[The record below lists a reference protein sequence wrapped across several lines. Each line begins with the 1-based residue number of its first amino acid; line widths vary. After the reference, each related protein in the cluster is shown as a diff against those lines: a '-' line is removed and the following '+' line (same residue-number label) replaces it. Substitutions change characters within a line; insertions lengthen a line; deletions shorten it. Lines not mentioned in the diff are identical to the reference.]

1 MILSFHPI
9 IEADEN
15 RICAGRDP
23 GDEELAAIRRAD
35 AVILPQGCRESL
47 YRMARANCAHIFPN
61 LDVRFDYP
69 GKSGQIRLFRK
80 YGIAHP
86 PTALYDTLS
95 DYRSRAPEIDLPC
108 VVKLDW
114 GGQGDTIFRAAD
126 PQEMQAALTR
136 VRTCE
141 KTGQTGF
148 LVQAYIPTRQRAL
161 RVTVIGRRLI
171 SYWRIMPT
179 EDRFGSSVAA
189 GARIDYETDPALIS
203 AAQEVVSDFCNRS
216 GLQLAGFDFIFD
228 TRRLADGRIE
238 PLMLEINYFFG
249 RTGLG
254 GSEAYYQILTQA
266 VDAWRSTLT
275 LQQF

>member
-69 GKSGQIRLFRK
+69 GKRGQIRLFRE
-80 YGIAHP
+80 YGVAHP
-86 PTALYDTLS
+86 QTALYDTLA
-95 DYRSRAPEIDLPC
+95 DYHGRAPEIELPA

-114 GGQGDTIFRAAD
+114 GGQGDTIFRATD
-126 PQEMQAALTR
+126 RKEMQAVLAR
-136 VRTCE
+136 VQACE

-148 LVQAYIPTRQRAL
+148 LVQACIPTRQRSL
-161 RVTVIGRRLI
+161 RVTVIGHRLI
-171 SYWRIMPT
+171 AYWRIMPA

-189 GARIDYETDPALIS
+189 GARIDYETDPALIA
-203 AAQEVVSDFCNRS
+203 AAQKVVIDFCSRS

-228 TRRLADGRIE
+228 TRRLAVGRIE

-254 GSEAYYQILTQA
+254 GSEAYYQILTRA
-266 VDAWRSTLT
+266 VGAWRSTLT
-275 LQQF
+275 LQKA

>member
-61 LDVRFDYP
+61 LDVRFDHP
-69 GKSGQIRLFRK
+69 GKRGQIRLFRE

-86 PTALYDTLS
+86 PTALYDTLA
-95 DYRSRAPEIDLPC
+95 DYHSRAPEIELSA

-126 PQEMQAALTR
+126 QHEMQAALDR
-136 VRTCE
+136 VRACE
-141 KTGQTGF
+141 RTGQTGF
-148 LVQAYIPTRQRAL
+148 LVQAYVLTRQRAL

-179 EDRFGSSVAA
+179 ENRFGCSVAA
-189 GARIDYETDPALIS
+189 GARIDFESDPALTA
-203 AAQEVVSDFCNRS
+203 AAQEVVIDFCNRS

-228 TRRLADGRIE
+228 TRRLAEGRIE

-266 VDAWRSTLT
+266 VGAWRSTLT
-275 LQQF
+275 LQKA